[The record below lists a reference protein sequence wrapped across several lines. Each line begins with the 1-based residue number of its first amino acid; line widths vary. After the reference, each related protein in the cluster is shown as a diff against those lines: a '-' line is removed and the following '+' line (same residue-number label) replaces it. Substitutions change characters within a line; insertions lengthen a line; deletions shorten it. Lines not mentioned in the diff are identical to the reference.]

1 MTDKLRD
8 MLNSIPLPEN
18 LDENI
23 ESGFEMG
30 RKHEDLKN
38 TRLKKTL
45 IAVAASLTIIIAS
58 INIIGI
64 ERVEAAIKQM
74 LQYVP
79 GYNVLVDKEEGI
91 VLALQ
96 EEVYYEEGGVF
107 VRITAASKL
116 DKKLTVTLESN
127 YKLTDGEEVM
137 IKDGENN
144 ILAPK
149 GWDRAGGGY
158 FWQGNYHFEVEGED
172 RNYGL
177 ILGDLEISFALDKT
191 KEVEDFLQLGPYA
204 EDKGISI
211 VAIKKPLEDKLM
223 ISLLNRSEEKF
234 LVDYPF
240 EKNLM
245 SSVWN
250 PTLNIEKT
258 MYLIDKDGNKTYP
271 TIPTSFGS
279 LMSDFYF
286 PTVDREGLK
295 LVLPYVKVYYPNL
308 KTKKIRIQTPKD
320 GEIESINKTLNLG
333 DIEINIID
341 VRRDEDEVII
351 SLKANS
357 LEDEILDNVRIRG
370 FDGYGMWFNEDTGY
384 TEVFIDKEDA
394 GKRFSIYFE
403 SPTTLLLGDWEI
415 DFDSLLRP

>member
-158 FWQGNYHFEVEGED
+158 FWQGNYHFEV
-172 RNYGL
+172 
-177 ILGDLEISFALDKT
+177 
-191 KEVEDFLQLGPYA
+191 
-204 EDKGISI
+204 
-211 VAIKKPLEDKLM
+211 
-223 ISLLNRSEEKF
+223 
-234 LVDYPF
+234 
-240 EKNLM
+240 
-245 SSVWN
+245 
-250 PTLNIEKT
+250 
-258 MYLIDKDGNKTYP
+258 
-271 TIPTSFGS
+271 
-279 LMSDFYF
+279 
-286 PTVDREGLK
+286 
-295 LVLPYVKVYYPNL
+295 
-308 KTKKIRIQTPKD
+308 
-320 GEIESINKTLNLG
+320 
-333 DIEINIID
+333 
-341 VRRDEDEVII
+341 
-351 SLKANS
+351 
-357 LEDEILDNVRIRG
+357 
-370 FDGYGMWFNEDTGY
+370 
-384 TEVFIDKEDA
+384 
-394 GKRFSIYFE
+394 
-403 SPTTLLLGDWEI
+403 
-415 DFDSLLRP
+415 